1 MPEVKLFNF
10 YEGYQELFKPLSKKS
25 IFSPIMFF
33 AVLSYLI
40 SVELSYRLSIS
51 ENMKTTAQELL
62 NSFFG
67 VLTCNTEIAL
77 HTIVFVMGLR
87 LAYSAYKIDT
97 FKALLR
103 FYFDQAI
110 KRWVVLFLMTLL
122 IYSFVIVFTSEPL
135 NTVWKINVGG
145 DCPGYIYQLWFLFR
159 NMITDTKACLP
170 WMSLIAA

>member
-1 MPEVKLFNF
+1 
-10 YEGYQELFKPLSKKS
+10 
-25 IFSPIMFF
+25 
-33 AVLSYLI
+33 
-40 SVELSYRLSIS
+40 
-51 ENMKTTAQELL
+51 
-62 NSFFG
+62 
-67 VLTCNTEIAL
+67 
-77 HTIVFVMGLR
+77 MGLR

-97 FKALLR
+97 FKGLVR

-110 KRWVVLFLMTLL
+110 KRWIVLFLMTLL

-170 WMSLIAA
+170 WMSLIAAELFFLILAGPFLLIFRSNKKLGYGLIGLIILNSMLISVAVLDSKKVLYEPTLLMNGQR